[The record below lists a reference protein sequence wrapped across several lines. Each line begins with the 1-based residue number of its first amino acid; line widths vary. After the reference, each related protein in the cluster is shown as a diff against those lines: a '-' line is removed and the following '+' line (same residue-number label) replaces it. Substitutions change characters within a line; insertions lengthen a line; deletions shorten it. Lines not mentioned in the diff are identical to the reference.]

1 MPVAALTT
9 DPVALSVVRGLAYP
23 EAMAMSGN
31 GDQQQPFQYTW
42 KHFLGYVVC
51 YSASF
56 TIFNVFLPE
65 IPPLW
70 SAILVAVLFTLFAVA
85 LPLIVARRRGLAA
98 HGLPKLDE

>member
-1 MPVAALTT
+1 
-9 DPVALSVVRGLAYP
+9 
-23 EAMAMSGN
+23 MAMSGN
-31 GDQQQPFQYTW
+31 GDEQQPFQYTW

-51 YSASF
+51 YSATF

-65 IPPLW
+65 LPPLW
-70 SAILVAVLFTLFAVA
+70 SAILVAALFAVFAVA